1 MGVSVAALL
10 TTVAAPLMAASAAG
24 AAVTGVYSAGRCI
37 AALVDRGTHKH
48 SVGVQDADARN
59 CWLSIAGSILG
70 VSSTRAVQYLT
81 KVAQNGEVVGK

>member
-1 MGVSVAALL
+1 MGVSLAALF

-24 AAVTGVYSAGRCI
+24 AAVTGVYNTGRCI
-37 AALVDRGTHKH
+37 AALVDRGTHKQ
-48 SVGVQDADARN
+48 SVSVEDPDARN

-70 VSSTRAVQYLT
+70 VSSAQAVQHLT